1 MSKPKSSTI
10 RGPLTSGM
18 LTLAGVALGARFSE
32 SLSEMQRLQWSP
44 RDELLA
50 RNEAKLG
57 ILLNHAAENVP
68 YYQDAYK
75 RLGLESNELRTVS
88 DLRSLPIFT
97 KSDYRACDPELLF
110 ATNVPASLRIE
121 RKTSGSTGEPF
132 QFSLI
137 DGRCRSFS
145 RAIFSTTLAR
155 LEAV

>member
-57 ILLNHAAENVP
+57 ILLNHAAENVH
-68 YYQDAYK
+68 YQDAYK

-97 KSDYRACDPELLF
+97 KSDYRACDPELAFCNECPCQSAYRTQNFRL
-110 ATNVPASLRIE
+110 
-121 RKTSGSTGEPF
+121 
-132 QFSLI
+132 
-137 DGRCRSFS
+137 DGRTFSVFTDRRALPIIS
-145 RAIFSTTLAR
+145 RAIFSTTSGTA
-155 LEAV
+155 